1 MCSASLG
8 LLITLQPHLKL
19 FILLQQVSGLLGS
32 AGIGVLDVLH
42 QPAVGLFQAGT
53 ALLQLLYGIYL
64 LLGQILQELWI
75 KGLQIPSV
83 PPASR
88 FLIIIRH
95 SQDVPVPW

>member
-83 PPASR
+83 PPASS
-88 FLIIIRH
+88 FLIIICH